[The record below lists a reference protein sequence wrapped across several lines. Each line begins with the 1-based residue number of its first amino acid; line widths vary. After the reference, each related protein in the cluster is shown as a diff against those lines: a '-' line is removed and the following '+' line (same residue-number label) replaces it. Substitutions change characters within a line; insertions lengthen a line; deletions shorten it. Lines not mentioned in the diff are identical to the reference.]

1 MADKVELEVT
11 IRPDGTVRLVT
22 HGLKGQQCTAETEA
36 LEKLLGTVIHREK
49 TSEYYQVA
57 AGAKTVVK
65 GK

>member
-11 IRPDGTVRLVT
+11 ISPDGTVRLVT
-22 HGLKGQQCTAETEA
+22 HGLKGQQCIAETEA
-36 LEKLLGTVIHREK
+36 LEKLLGKVVHREK
-49 TSEYYQVA
+49 TSEYYQNV